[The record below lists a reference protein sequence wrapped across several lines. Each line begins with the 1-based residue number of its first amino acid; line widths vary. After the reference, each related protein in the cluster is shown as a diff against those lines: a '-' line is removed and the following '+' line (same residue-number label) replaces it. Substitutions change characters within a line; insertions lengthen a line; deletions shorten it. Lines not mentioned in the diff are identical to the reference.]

1 MGDFLKLWFGG
12 GFLELGLRW
21 WVEEIWKNLEML
33 KDWLK
38 DC

>member
-21 WVEEIWKNLEML
+21 WVEENLEKSGNVENLL
-33 KDWLK
+33 KVG
-38 DC
+38 